1 MRCRSFWFLRT
12 GFPDVDLVS
21 LPLPIMGEDR
31 AEVALREFR
40 KIKGLTT
47 EEKEQLAAY
56 KRKYASEA
64 FQQGFCKQDPC
75 TDEEI
80 KHWGRV
86 LIPSARSPHLAS
98 PRLASP
104 SYPRHPRSLHP
115 PFPCPLA

>member
-86 LIPSARSPHLAS
+86 LIPSARSP
-98 PRLASP
+98 RLASP
-104 SYPRHPRSLHP
+104 SSPRHPRSLHP